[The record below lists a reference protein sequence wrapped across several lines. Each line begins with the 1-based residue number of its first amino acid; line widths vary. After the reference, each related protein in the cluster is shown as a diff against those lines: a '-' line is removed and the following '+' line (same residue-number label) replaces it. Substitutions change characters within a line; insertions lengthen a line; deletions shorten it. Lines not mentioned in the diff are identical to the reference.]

1 MTLNA
6 SGPISLAGGTAGES
20 VNLELNKSST
30 STVSLDD
37 VDVRTL
43 AGVGSGTISLYDF
56 YGKSTY
62 VYGQEEFSTA
72 GTYSWTCPADVTSV
86 AVVCVGA
93 GGGGDAGSD
102 LIGAGGGGGG
112 GALAYRNSITVI
124 PGQQYSIVVGEA
136 GKGQVTVART
146 TIQASTDGTASSAF
160 SCIAGGGTKGS
171 RGDAQIVIGTQNASG
186 GQISGSYTGGSAGG
200 FGGTVDTSTVGFRPP
215 GGGGAGGYTGLGGYG
230 GRGKR
235 PTGSPASS
243 ASLSGDAAIYDGG
256 GGGGGGAGFTS
267 DTLRQV
273 VGANGGG
280 VGVYGK
286 GVDGVGGAGGNT
298 INVAEDGGNG
308 SSNYGG
314 ISAGAGGGGGVGGDN
329 RSAANG
335 ADGAVRIIWPGQ
347 VRQFP
352 LTGTQNA

>member
-6 SGPISLAGGTAGES
+6 SGPISLAGDTAGES
-20 VNLELNKSST
+20 VNIELGKSAT
-30 STVSLDD
+30 STISLND

-72 GTYSWTCPADVTSV
+72 GTYLWTCPADVTSV

-102 LIGAGGGGGG
+102 LLGVGGGGGG

-124 PGQQYSIVVGEA
+124 PQQQYTIIVGE
-136 GKGQVTVART
+136 GGRGQVTVART
-146 TIQASTDGTASSAF
+146 TIQASTNGLASSAF

-171 RGDAQIVIGTQNASG
+171 RGDAQIVIGSQNAAG
-186 GQISGSYTGGSAGG
+186 GQISGAYTGGAAGG
-200 FGGTVDTSTVGFRPP
+200 FGGTIDTTTVGFRPP
-215 GGGGAGGYTGLGGYG
+215 GGGGAGGYLDLGGYG

-243 ASLSGDAAIYDGG
+243 ASLSGDAAATNSG
-256 GGGGGGAGFTS
+256 GGGGGGAGYTS
-267 DTLRQV
+267 DVLRVV

-280 VGVYGK
+280 VGIYGK
-286 GVDGVGGAGGNT
+286 GVDGVGGSGGNS
-298 INVAEDGGNG
+298 INIAENGGNG
-308 SSNYGG
+308 SSNYDG

-335 ADGAVRIIWPGQ
+335 LDGAVRIIWPGQ
-347 VRQFP
+347 LRQFP